1 MHEAVQS
8 ENIEFGDY
16 PELRRCGSV
25 PREVKAARLHG
36 KKYQGREICI
46 EGQLWRT
53 VEGCLLGIQLKIKYI
68 IVENYL
74 SL

>member
-16 PELRRCGSV
+16 PELRRCSSV
-25 PREVKAARLHG
+25 PREVKQPDFME

-53 VEGCLLGIQLKIKYI
+53 VEGCLL
-68 IVENYL
+68 VF
-74 SL
+74 S